1 MKFTDLP
8 PTNRS
13 LLAALCAAGTAG
25 LRTDALGRAVSPRHA
40 TPQEAANLLNNMRML
55 GLVYSQQ
62 KPDNQSYALWK
73 ASEYGV
79 AVFMSRP
86 NDVPAVPAT
95 ATTTPEAGYADAS
108 LPAPQRLRSWMIYPG
123 AIQYRGSESSLT
135 TELAALAQGNPGTK
149 YMAYLLHSEAV
160 LPVPTAQ
167 ITLL

>member
-62 KPDNQSYALWK
+62 KPDNQAYALWK

-86 NDVPAVPAT
+86 NDVPSVPAT
-95 ATTTPEAGYADAS
+95 ATAPVVGCADAI
-108 LPAPQRLRSWMIYPG
+108 LPAPQRLRIWMIYPG
-123 AIQYRGSESSLT
+123 TIQYKGSEASLT
-135 TELAALAQGNPGTK
+135 TELAALAQSNPGTK

>member
-13 LLAALCAAGTAG
+13 ILAALCAAGAAG
-25 LRTDALGRAVSPRHA
+25 LRTDALGRCTSPRHS
-40 TPQEAANLLNNMRML
+40 TPQEAANLLNNLRQL

-86 NDVPAVPAT
+86 DEVPAPGKLVDPRDIT
-95 ATTTPEAGYADAS
+95 DGVNAGHS
-108 LPAPQRLRSWMIYPG
+108 PTRLRKWMVYPG
-123 AIQYRGSESSLT
+123 GMQFQGTEEALA
-135 TELAALAQGNPGTK
+135 TELSKCAEGRPGVTFLA
-149 YMAYLLHSEAV
+149 YVLHSEAL
-160 LPVPTAQ
+160 LPVPKAQ